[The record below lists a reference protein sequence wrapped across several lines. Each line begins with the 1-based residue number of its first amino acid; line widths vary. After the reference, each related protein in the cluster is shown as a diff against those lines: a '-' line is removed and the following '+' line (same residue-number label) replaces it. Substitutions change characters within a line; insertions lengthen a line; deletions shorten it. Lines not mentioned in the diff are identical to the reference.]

1 MIYNDYF
8 WLFFDVSQF
17 FPSLKK
23 KGKKKTIY
31 YHFYFFKT
39 YVT

>member
-8 WLFFDVSQF
+8 WLLFDVSQF

-23 KGKKKTIY
+23 KGKKKQYITTIT
-31 YHFYFFKT
+31 FLKLM
-39 YVT
+39 